1 MPNIREKY
9 LNPFTDYGFK
19 KIFGEEPN
27 KDILLDFL
35 NELLKDKEGKI
46 TEISYLKRTHT
57 KAKMK
62 LDYLK
67 NEQGGKIET
76 DRKAIFDI
84 YCQNERGER
93 FIVEMQKSKQK
104 FFKDR
109 TVYYATF
116 PIQSQAEKL
125 DWDFELKRV
134 YLVAILDF
142 VFDVDEDNKEKY
154 RYDVKLTDTET
165 HKVFYD
171 KLTFTYLEM
180 PKFTKEADELNTRFE
195 KWLYL
200 IKNLHLLDGIPSVL
214 QEEVFQRVFKIAE
227 VSKLS
232 EEEYMTYEDS
242 LKHYRDAKNIL
253 DTARE
258 EAKEEGRE
266 EGREEGKAEQLTAS
280 ILGLYQNDVSIP
292 IIAVSLGITES
303 EVQSIIQNQSR

>member
-35 NELLKDKEGKI
+35 NELLREKEGKI

-84 YCQNERGER
+84 YCQNEKGER

-180 PKFTKEADELNTRFE
+180 PKFMKEADELNTRFE

-214 QEEVFQRVFKIAE
+214 QEEVFRRVFKIAE

-258 EAKEEGRE
+258 EAKEEGRKK
-266 EGREEGKAEQLTAS
+266 GREEGIEEERKKHEEERKKYEEERKKHEETDKRS
-280 ILGLYQNDVSIP
+280 CDKIL
-292 IIAVSLGITES
+292 
-303 EVQSIIQNQSR
+303 